1 MEIHKRVNEIL
12 KSPHPVHSAKPL
24 VGKEDNLV
32 VAVSGGPDSLSLLNL
47 LVEEDLH
54 PADRLLVAHLDH
66 SLRPSSE
73 AESVFVL
80 EQAAALGVACV
91 IEKVNIRELAATSGW
106 TSEEAGRNA
115 RYEFLARVAR
125 NEGAGVVV
133 TGHTADDQAETVLM
147 NLFRGSGPRGL
158 RGMLVVGAMPGCDDI
173 ILARPL
179 LSTTK
184 QEVEEYCEAHDLRA
198 VADKSNQDPSYTRNW
213 IRLEMLP
220 KVRERFPAAVE
231 QLRQTAEIIASDYE
245 LLDGILGD
253 TWSFLEIESGAGWM
267 RLDRSVW
274 RVLPTSLRRSTLRK
288 AVELARNDEADIGF
302 RTIELARNAAEMGQ
316 VGTEATLP
324 DGVRLVLGYDT
335 LLVAGA
341 GVEAPPPDVPQLP
354 DATPHC
360 LPVPGK
366 ISLAGNWV
374 IESTVLE
381 IVDLSAVFGNINPW
395 QAFVYLPD
403 VVELVIRTA
412 FQGEK
417 YQPLGLGGH
426 SASIQDVMVNRK
438 IPSALRTLW
447 PVVSTADH
455 LVWLAGHQIDH
466 RVQVKDKF
474 GKVIQLS
481 IEKLV

>member
-1 MEIHKRVNEIL
+1 MDIHKRVIEIL
-12 KSPHPVHSAKPL
+12 KSPHPVHFGQLL
-24 VGKEDNLV
+24 VSKEDKLV

-66 SLRPSSE
+66 SLRPSS
-73 AESVFVL
+73 ADESVFVL
-80 EQAAALGVACV
+80 EQATALGVACV
-91 IEKVNIRELAATSGW
+91 IEKVNIQEISSTSGW
-106 TSEEAGRNA
+106 TMEEAGRNA
-115 RYEFLARVAR
+115 RYAFLAKVAR
-125 NEGAGVVV
+125 NEGAEVVV

-158 RGMLVVGAMPGCDDI
+158 RGMLVVGALPGCDDI

-179 LSTTK
+179 LTTTR
-184 QEVEEYCEAHDLRA
+184 QEVDDYCEARNLKA

-220 KVRERFPAAVE
+220 RIRERFPAVME
-231 QLRQTAEIIASDYE
+231 QLLQTAEIVGADYA

-253 TWSFLEIESGAGWM
+253 TWSFLVVESGAGWL
-267 RLDRSVW
+267 RLDLSVW

-288 AVELARNDEADIGF
+288 AAALARNDEADIGF
-302 RTIELARNAAEMGQ
+302 RTIELARNVSEAGQ
-316 VGTEATLP
+316 VGAEATLP
-324 DGVRLVLGYDT
+324 NGVRLVVGYDT

-341 GVEAPPPDVPQLP
+341 GVEATPPDVPQLA
-354 DATPHC
+354 DAIPHT

-374 IESTVLE
+374 LESTVLE
-381 IVDLSAVFGNINPW
+381 KLDLSAIFGNIEPW
-395 QAFVYLPD
+395 RAFVYLPD
-403 VVELVIRTA
+403 VGELVIRPA
-412 FQGEK
+412 YQGER

-426 SASIQDVMVNRK
+426 SASVQDVMVNRK
-438 IPSALRTLW
+438 IPLALRTLW
-447 PVVSTADH
+447 PVVSTPDH

-466 RVQVKDKF
+466 RVQVIDKP
-474 GKVIQLS
+474 GRVIQLT
-481 IEKLV
+481 IEKLI

>member
-1 MEIHKRVNEIL
+1 
-12 KSPHPVHSAKPL
+12 
-24 VGKEDNLV
+24 
-32 VAVSGGPDSLSLLNL
+32 
-47 LVEEDLH
+47 
-54 PADRLLVAHLDH
+54 
-66 SLRPSSE
+66 
-73 AESVFVL
+73 
-80 EQAAALGVACV
+80 
-91 IEKVNIRELAATSGW
+91 
-106 TSEEAGRNA
+106 
-115 RYEFLARVAR
+115 
-125 NEGAGVVV
+125 
-133 TGHTADDQAETVLM
+133 
-147 NLFRGSGPRGL
+147 
-158 RGMLVVGAMPGCDDI
+158 
-173 ILARPL
+173 
-179 LSTTK
+179 
-184 QEVEEYCEAHDLRA
+184 
-198 VADKSNQDPSYTRNW
+198 
-213 IRLEMLP
+213 MLP

-253 TWSFLEIESGAGWM
+253 TWSFLVIESGAGWM

-302 RTIELARNAAEMGQ
+302 RTIELARNAAETGQ

-354 DATPHC
+354 DATPHF

-474 GKVIQLS
+474 GKVILLS